1 MSILKLIMHNL
12 INCIIFLASNI
23 YKILSLSDTLLVPQN
38 LPNDF
43 IGILNG
49 MIFQN
54 LSLNTYNFDV

>member
-1 MSILKLIMHNL
+1 MHNL
-12 INCIIFLASNI
+12 INCIIFLASKI

-54 LSLNTYNFDV
+54 LSLDTYNFDV